1 MKPPS
6 RLHLPCVV
14 KLWSLAFKI
23 QDQRLKLSTIHPS
36 WCNSIL
42 FLVTFLVFFVLI
54 SYELDF

>member
-6 RLHLPCVV
+6 RHHPPCVV

-36 WCNSIL
+36 WCVPSIPGIERSL
-42 FLVTFLVFFVLI
+42 FTI
-54 SYELDF
+54 Y